1 MRFNP
6 PPNWPPAPPG
16 WTPPPGWQ
24 PDASWPPVPPGWQL
38 WVSDP
43 PRRKTGLII
52 AAALAATLLVVVGVV
67 VAIAMTRDTPQVTV
81 TPPTT
86 TNELSDEQQIEDV
99 VSRFQDAWNDEDFS
113 GFEPIVCQEMREAE
127 EFNESDFLQARQ
139 ESDEMDISVTSVDV
153 DGDSATASVKGS
165 GGSRDIPFLRE
176 ADGWK
181 WCDP

>member
-1 MRFNP
+1 
-6 PPNWPPAPPG
+6 
-16 WTPPPGWQ
+16 
-24 PDASWPPVPPGWQL
+24 VPPGWQL

-127 EFNESDFLQARQ
+127 EFNESDFLEARQ